1 VRALLIANPYAT
13 STTAV
18 RREVI
23 TRALASELDL
33 NVVQTRY
40 RGHARHVA
48 EGAARDGYELVL
60 TLGGDGTVNEVVN
73 GMLRACPPPA
83 AAQPAATPPAAAQ
96 PAETPPAPAQ
106 PAATPPAA
114 AQPAATPPAAAQP
127 AATAPGA
134 TQPGATPPGAPI
146 FVPLPG
152 GSANVFARALG
163 LPADLVDATGQILGA
178 LQERRIRSIGLGLAG
193 QRYFCANA
201 GLGLDAEVVRVVE
214 GLRARGRG
222 ASSAMY
228 VLAAVRQFCAVT
240 NRRVPAL
247 SLERDGAPALNGL
260 FLGIVSNSSPWTYLG
275 QRPVLAS
282 PRADFETGL
291 DLLAVRT
298 LGTLRTLNLVRQMLN
313 RGSGPSG
320 RHVVSLH
327 DQPLL
332 TFRATRPVAFQVDGE
347 YVGEREQVELRS
359 IPNALRVLV

>member
-1 VRALLIANPYAT
+1 VRALLIVNPYAT

-40 RGHARHVA
+40 RGHAGHVA
-48 EGAARDGYELVL
+48 EGAARDGHELVL

-83 AAQPAATPPAAAQ
+83 AARPAATPPGAAA
-96 PAETPPAPAQ
+96 PLFA
-106 PAATPPAA
+106 
-114 AQPAATPPAAAQP
+114 
-127 AATAPGA
+127 
-134 TQPGATPPGAPI
+134 
-146 FVPLPG
+146 PLPG
-152 GSANVFARALG
+152 GSANVFTRSLG

-178 LQERRIRSIGLGLAG
+178 VQERRTRSIGLGLAG

-214 GLRARGRG
+214 GLRARGRE
-222 ASSAMY
+222 ASAAMY
-228 VLAAVRQFCAVT
+228 VQAAVRQFCAVT

-247 SLERDGAPALNGL
+247 SLERDGAPALRGL

-282 PRADFETGL
+282 PRAGFDTGL

-298 LGTLRTLNLVRQMLN
+298 LGTLATLNLVRQMLS
-313 RGSGPSG
+313 RDGGPAG
-320 RHVVSLH
+320 RRVVSLH
-327 DQPLL
+327 DQPAL
-332 TFRATRPVAFQVDGE
+332 TFRAARPMAFQVDGE
-347 YVGEREQVELRS
+347 YVGEREHVMLRS
-359 IPNALRVLV
+359 IPNALRVLA

>member
-1 VRALLIANPYAT
+1 VRALLIVNPYAT

-40 RGHARHVA
+40 RGHAGHVA

-73 GMLRACPPPA
+73 GILWACPPPA
-83 AAQPAATPPAAAQ
+83 AAQPAAGGPS
-96 PAETPPAPAQ
+96 
-106 PAATPPAA
+106 A
-114 AQPAATPPAAAQP
+114 AQPAATES
-127 AATAPGA
+127 
-134 TQPGATPPGAPI
+134 GATPPGAPI
-146 FVPLPG
+146 FAPLPG
-152 GSANVFARALG
+152 GSANVFTRALG

-178 LQERRIRSIGLGLAG
+178 LQERRTKSIGLGLAG

-201 GLGLDAEVVRVVE
+201 GLGLDAEVVRVVD
-214 GLRARGRG
+214 GQRARGRG

-228 VLAAVRQFCAVT
+228 VMAAVRQFCAVT

-247 SLERDGAPALNGL
+247 SLERDGAPSLNGL

-282 PRADFETGL
+282 PRAGFDTGL

-298 LGTLRTLNLVRQMLN
+298 LGTLRTLNLVRQMLD

-327 DQPLL
+327 DQSVL
-332 TFRATRPVAFQVDGE
+332 TFHATRPVAFQVDGE
-347 YVGEREQVELRS
+347 YVGEREHVELRS

>member
-1 VRALLIANPYAT
+1 MRALLIANPYAT

-48 EGAARDGYELVL
+48 EGATADGYELVL

-73 GMLRACPPPA
+73 GMLRASPPPA
-83 AAQPAATPPAAAQ
+83 AAQAAAS
-96 PAETPPAPAQ
+96 PPSAAPTS
-106 PAATPPAA
+106 AAPP
-114 AQPAATPPAAAQP
+114 
-127 AATAPGA
+127 GV
-134 TQPGATPPGAPI
+134 TPPGADAPI
-146 FVPLPG
+146 FAPLPG
-152 GSANVFARALG
+152 GSANVFTRALG

-178 LQERRIRSIGLGLAG
+178 LQERRARSIGLGLAG
-193 QRYFCANA
+193 KRYFCANA

-222 ASSAMY
+222 ASAAMY

-282 PRADFETGL
+282 PRAGFDTGL

-298 LGTLRTLNLVRQMLN
+298 LGTLRTLNLVRQMLD
-313 RGSGPSG
+313 RGNGPAG
-320 RHVVSLH
+320 PHVVALH
-327 DQPLL
+327 DQPVL

-347 YVGEREQVELRS
+347 YVGEREHVELRS

>member
-1 VRALLIANPYAT
+1 MRALLIANPYAT

-33 NVVQTRY
+33 SVVQTRY

-73 GMLRACPPPA
+73 GMLRAGSPPA
-83 AAQPAATPPAAAQ
+83 AGQAATAPPSAAQ
-96 PAETPPAPAQ
+96 PG
-106 PAATPPAA
+106 AT
-114 AQPAATPPAAAQP
+114 Q
-127 AATAPGA
+127 PGA
-134 TQPGATPPGAPI
+134 TQPGATPPGAHAPI
-146 FVPLPG
+146 FAPLPG
-152 GSANVFARALG
+152 GSANVFTRSLG

-178 LQERRIRSIGLGLAG
+178 LQERRTRSIGLGLAD

-222 ASSAMY
+222 ASAAMY

-282 PRADFETGL
+282 PRAGFDTGL
-291 DLLAVRT
+291 DLLALRT

-313 RGSGPSG
+313 HGSGPSG

-327 DQPLL
+327 DQPVL

-347 YVGEREQVELRS
+347 YVGEREHVELRS